1 MKNADKGTAQVE
13 TPHDVNLDA
22 IAEICQIPTSSIT
35 SFQLATEKV
44 LHGRPLLS

>member
-1 MKNADKGTAQVE
+1 MENGDKWTAQVE

-22 IAEICQIPTSSIT
+22 IAEICQLPTSSIT
-35 SFQLATEKV
+35 SFQLVAEKV